1 MRKISILMTS
11 RGILAGLLVAV
22 PLGACS
28 KRETPPASPEPTA
41 ERRDA
46 DAGEPQGP
54 AGAAAIDACKLLS
67 NDEIAAVQGEAP
79 ARALLVGESAGPLS
93 VSQCN
98 FLLPTGSN
106 SLSVRVVQRGN
117 GPEARDPREVCRE
130 TFHRPAAESADKRYA
145 REYQKVEGVGE
156 EAFWL
161 GNRKSGG
168 LHVLSGDRYI
178 RVSVGGQEEIPA
190 KIQKCSKL
198 AHLVLPRLKAGN

>member
-1 MRKISILMTS
+1 MEKNYILTTG
-11 RGILAGLLVAV
+11 RGIFAGLL
-22 PLGACS
+22 LGAAVAGCS
-28 KRETPPASPEPTA
+28 KRDTPPASPEPTA
-41 ERRDA
+41 EQRSA
-46 DAGEPQGP
+46 DAGDPQGP
-54 AGAAAIDACKLLS
+54 AGAAAVDACKLLS

-106 SLSVRVVQRGN
+106 SLSIRVVERGK
-117 GPEARDPREVCRE
+117 GAEGRDPREVWRE
-130 TFHRPAAESADKRYA
+130 TFHAPPADSADKRYA
-145 REYQKVEGVGE
+145 RDFQKVEGVGE

-190 KIQKCSKL
+190 KIEKTSKL
-198 AHLVLPRLKAGN
+198 ARHVLPRLDAGK